1 MICAR
6 TASPHLSSI
15 IARLDLLGRV
25 LALIS
30 LMLAPLDAAL
40 AQSRDTDPAL
50 EDLIPDAAIDNP
62 ESWSRDT
69 AAAGV
74 TVPDLA
80 GLLSPDLTK
89 PLTQI
94 PEIAMDWPDSAEL
107 VAVTPL
113 TPDPDI
119 AAAQDQVKTASAA
132 FDAAAPDGDPA
143 FGQIADADVVRVNR
157 QVELA
162 FPPALADFTERDA
175 IAARFGGL
183 SSLRALPGG
192 EDNLAQLSRRGRE
205 DLARLTQIMRLYGYY
220 DAEIA
225 QSIVGPEGVAV
236 RSEGL
241 AGAGAPA
248 PFDAKKVVVRFDVVP
263 GPQYTLDTIALGDV
277 DAAADGADLR
287 AAFAVKRGDAVNS
300 DRITLGRAELDRA
313 LGETG
318 YAFAKVGEPAL
329 VIDHAARS
337 GDLDVPVTTGG
348 VYAFGAVRSLL
359 PDYLSSRHLQRIARF
374 DPGDP
379 YRRTLM
385 DDLRKAVLATGL
397 VSSVTLQP
405 REAAKPEAGK
415 PGLIDLDVA
424 MVKAPQRTIAGLIG
438 VASGEGLRVEGSWE
452 HRNFFPPEGLVRAR
466 TVVGTREQL
475 LGFTI
480 RKSNFR
486 SRDQSLTGDLF
497 AQTRR
502 TDAFN
507 SRTLSALVTLEKQ
520 TTLIFQKPWT
530 YSFGIEVLATNERQT
545 SSPDSARATYFIAAL
560 PLRAMYDGSD
570 DLFDPK
576 RGFRVSLRAS
586 PEASVQDGM
595 RSTYVRTQLDASAYK
610 AVSDAVVLAGRIRLG
625 SIPGAETA
633 SIAPS
638 RRLYSGGSASVRGY
652 AYQAV
657 GPRDANNA
665 PSGGRSLTEIALEAR
680 IRTGLLGGL
689 VSLVPFVDAGTVG
702 PVATPTLRGVK
713 VGVGVGVRYQ
723 TSFGPIR
730 IDLGTPLNPSKGDS
744 RIGVYVAL
752 GQAF

>member
-1 MICAR
+1 M
-6 TASPHLSSI
+6 PHPSSI
-15 IARLDLLGRV
+15 TARLDLLGRV
-25 LALIS
+25 LAPIS
-30 LMLAPLDAAL
+30 LMLAPLDAAF

-50 EDLIPDAAIDNP
+50 EALIPDAAIDKP

-94 PEIAMDWPDSAEL
+94 PEIAMDWPDTAEL
-107 VAVTPL
+107 AAITPL

-119 AAAQDQVKTASAA
+119 AVAEDQVKTASAA
-132 FDAAAPDGDPA
+132 LDAAAPDSDPG

-162 FPPALADFTERDA
+162 FPPGLADFAERDA
-175 IAARFGGL
+175 VTARFSGL
-183 SSLRALPGG
+183 SSLQALPGG

-225 QSIVGPEGVAV
+225 QSIVGPEGAAV
-236 RSEGL
+236 RKEGL
-241 AGAGAPA
+241 AASGAGASV
-248 PFDAKKVVVRFDVVP
+248 PFDPRKVVVRFDVVP
-263 GPQYTLDTIALGDV
+263 GPQYTLDNIALGNV
-277 DAAADGADLR
+277 DAAADSAALR
-287 AAFAVKRGDAVNS
+287 AAFALKRGDPVNS
-300 DRITLGRAELDRA
+300 DRISLGRAELDRA
-313 LGETG
+313 LGESG
-318 YAFAKVGEPAL
+318 YAFAKVGEPSL

-374 DPGDP
+374 DSGDP
-379 YRRTLM
+379 YRRTLV

-397 VSSVTLQP
+397 VSSVTLEP
-405 REAAKPEAGK
+405 REVIRPDRDK
-415 PGLIDLDVA
+415 PGLIDLEVA
-424 MVKAPQRTIAGLIG
+424 MVKAPQRTVAGLIG
-438 VASGEGLRVEGSWE
+438 VASGEGFRVEGTWE
-452 HRNFFPPEGLVRAR
+452 HRNFFPPEGLVRAH
-466 TVVGTREQL
+466 VVAGTREQL

-486 SRDQSLTGDLF
+486 DRDQALTGDLF
-497 AQTRR
+497 AQTRQ
-502 TDAFN
+502 TNAFN

-530 YSFGIEVLATNERQT
+530 YSFGIQLLATSERQS
-545 SSPDSARATYFIAAL
+545 SSPVSVRETYFIAAL
-560 PLRAMYDGSD
+560 PLQGAYDGSD

-576 RGFRVSLRAS
+576 RGFRLSLRVS
-586 PEASVQDGM
+586 PEISVQEGT
-595 RSTYVRTQLDASAYK
+595 RSNYVRTQLDASAYK
-610 AVSDAVVLAGRIRLG
+610 AVSDAVVLAGRVRLG

-657 GPRDANNA
+657 GPRDASNA

-713 VGVGVGVRYQ
+713 VGVGIGVRYQ

-730 IDLGTPLNPSKGDS
+730 IDLGTPLNPAKGDS